1 MIRALHAM
9 KVSDLQSRFINE
21 LQTLLPEWEYVKS
34 QRHFKKIDNDKHYYF
49 HISCINHVNDFDAV
63 GDISIEFKDGKNRI
77 CIIGAELGNIEGIG
91 QNRFP
96 VSNDVEAR
104 ASAINLHQCFEK
116 CGLEFIQKYSDP
128 VLVVDTL
135 KRGGMDA
142 QLISPFLE
150 QHDDQI
156 IRMSRHYGINM

>member
-1 MIRALHAM
+1 M
-9 KVSDLQSRFINE
+9 KVSDLQSIFIRE
-21 LQTLLPEWEYVKS
+21 LQTLLPEWKFVKS
-34 QRHFKKIDNDKHYYF
+34 QRHFKKLDNDKHYYF
-49 HISCINHVNDFDAV
+49 QISCINHVDDFDAV

-96 VSNDVEAR
+96 VSNNVEAR
-104 ASAINLHQCFEK
+104 TSAINLHQYFEK
-116 CGLEFIQKYSDP
+116 CGLEFIRKFSDP

-135 KRGGMDA
+135 KRGGIEA

-150 QHDDQI
+150 QHEEQI
-156 IRMSRHYGINM
+156 TQMSKHYGIDM